1 MSLKVTI
8 EGQGSFEVAKECVK
22 KVVYKTDIPL
32 DSNARTKDVGST
44 LEISGKI
51 LTATDGDP
59 FDSTRQMGL
68 WSMVPAENS
77 ACYRKVTVEIIQA
90 GIVER
95 KYYFPNAFVVNYDED
110 FGDTDGV
117 GTFRLTAESRLKA
130 AIRLPDAVRL
140 RVTRHFAWGE
150 GRVRPMVGRALFP

>member
-32 DSNARTKDVGST
+32 DSNARTKD
-44 LEISGKI
+44 

-117 GTFRLTAESRLKA
+117 GTFRLTIKQKKDKISGITIEGGYPA
-130 AIRLPDAVRL
+130 A
-140 RVTRHFAWGE
+140 
-150 GRVRPMVGRALFP
+150 

>member
-8 EGQGSFEVAKECVK
+8 EGQGSFEIAKYCVR
-22 KVVYKTDIPL
+22 KVIYQTDIPL

-68 WSMVPAENS
+68 WSMVPAEDSN
-77 ACYRKVTVEIIQA
+77 CYRKVTVEIIQA

-95 KYYFPNAFVVNYDED
+95 KYYFPNAFVVNYNED

-117 GTFRLTAESRLKA
+117 GTFKLTIKQKKDKLSNITIEGGYA
-130 AIRLPDAVRL
+130 ATA
-140 RVTRHFAWGE
+140 
-150 GRVRPMVGRALFP
+150 

>member
-51 LTATDGDP
+51 LTATG
-59 FDSTRQMGL
+59 QMGL

-117 GTFRLTAESRLKA
+117 GTFRLTIKQKKDKISGITIEGGYPA
-130 AIRLPDAVRL
+130 A
-140 RVTRHFAWGE
+140 
-150 GRVRPMVGRALFP
+150 

>member
-95 KYYFPNAFVVNYDED
+95 KYYFPNAFVVNY
-110 FGDTDGV
+110 FCGSAGPAKGTDAS
-117 GTFRLTAESRLKA
+117 TR
-130 AIRLPDAVRL
+130 AISI
-140 RVTRHFAWGE
+140 
-150 GRVRPMVGRALFP
+150 RARRSAS

>member
-95 KYYFPNAFVVNYDED
+95 KYYFPNAC
-110 FGDTDGV
+110 V
-117 GTFRLTAESRLKA
+117 GTFRLTIKQKKDKISGITIEGGYPA
-130 AIRLPDAVRL
+130 A
-140 RVTRHFAWGE
+140 
-150 GRVRPMVGRALFP
+150 

>member
-51 LTATDGDP
+51 LTATP
-59 FDSTRQMGL
+59 LTP
-68 WSMVPAENS
+68 PARWG
-77 ACYRKVTVEIIQA
+77 CGPWCPPR
-90 GIVER
+90 
-95 KYYFPNAFVVNYDED
+95 
-110 FGDTDGV
+110 
-117 GTFRLTAESRLKA
+117 
-130 AIRLPDAVRL
+130 IRHA
-140 RVTRHFAWGE
+140 T
-150 GRVRPMVGRALFP
+150 GR

>member
-59 FDSTRQMGL
+59 ARWGCGP
-68 WSMVPAENS
+68 WCPP
-77 ACYRKVTVEIIQA
+77 R
-90 GIVER
+90 
-95 KYYFPNAFVVNYDED
+95 
-110 FGDTDGV
+110 
-117 GTFRLTAESRLKA
+117 
-130 AIRLPDAVRL
+130 IRHA
-140 RVTRHFAWGE
+140 T
-150 GRVRPMVGRALFP
+150 GR